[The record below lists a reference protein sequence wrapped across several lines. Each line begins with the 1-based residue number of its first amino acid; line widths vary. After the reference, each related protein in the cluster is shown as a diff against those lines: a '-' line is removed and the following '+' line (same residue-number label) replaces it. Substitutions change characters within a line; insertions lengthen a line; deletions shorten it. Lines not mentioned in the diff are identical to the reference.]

1 MDRSVD
7 QTVDQSVDRSVDQT
21 VEVQQVR
28 DQVLGS
34 GYIRLFFFLVQIDIV
49 GCPGNQCRV
58 GFCDCAI
65 FSHFLSQLLT
75 PNMIF
80 PVPSLRSYCHFLS
93 STYISCDF
101 WTVLIRAV

>member
-34 GYIRLFFFLVQIDIV
+34 GYIRLFFFWFKLTLLVALVTSAVLVSVTVQ
-49 GCPGNQCRV
+49 
-58 GFCDCAI
+58 
-65 FSHFLSQLLT
+65 SFL
-75 PNMIF
+75 
-80 PVPSLRSYCHFLS
+80 
-93 STYISCDF
+93 ISC
-101 WTVLIRAV
+101 LSC